1 MVVRHR
7 SSCGFTLVELLVVIA
22 IIGVLIALL
31 LPAVQQAREAAR
43 RMSCQNNLKQI
54 GLAMQNYHDTYGRF
68 PAGAGATSSSVAGD
82 QKNASNWRVAIL
94 PYIEQTS
101 AYQQLDHAHG
111 SFWAH
116 SSTPQV
122 LSDLRVPMFQ
132 CPSSAFE
139 MTNRKD
145 ISLSGRTSG
154 GVDIDCQ
161 VMDYV
166 GIVGAFP
173 DPAHRDNLC
182 TTSTA
187 VRNGAFCENGMM
199 RTLKGIGLQE
209 CLDGTSNT
217 ILIAEQSG
225 QVDGVE
231 KSTNP
236 LGGWHGWV
244 FNHETHYTSTTDIAT
259 YSGEIYASG
268 ITTVRVV
275 PNSFWKSGSPSNAY
289 NQYAPNTILNSF
301 HPGGVQAVFADGS
314 VHFIPQTIDF
324 TLLSALSVR
333 DDGEVIGP
341 Y

>member
-1 MVVRHR
+1 MVFRTR
-7 SSCGFTLVELLVVIA
+7 RPDGFTLVELLVVIA

-43 RMSCQNNLKQI
+43 RMSCLNNLKQI

-68 PAGAGATSSSVAGD
+68 PAGAGATSSSAATD
-82 QKNASNWRVAIL
+82 QKNAANWRVAML
-94 PYIEQTS
+94 PYIEQNA

-116 SSTPQV
+116 SATPQV

-145 ISLSGRTSG
+145 IVYSGRTSG

-166 GIVGAFP
+166 GVVGAYP
-173 DPAHRDNLC
+173 DPAGRDDLC
-182 TTSTA
+182 TASSA
-187 VRNGAFCENGMM
+187 LRYGALCENGMM

-231 KSTNP
+231 KSANP

-244 FNHETHYTSTTDIAT
+244 FNSETHYTSTTDIAT
-259 YSGEIYASG
+259 YTGTIYAGG
-268 ITTVRVV
+268 ITTVRVA
-275 PNSFWKSGSPSNAY
+275 PNTYWKSGAPSNAY
-289 NQYAPNTILNSF
+289 NQYAPNTVLNSF
-301 HPGGVQAVFADGS
+301 HPGGIQAVFADGS

-324 TLLSALSVR
+324 TLLSKLSVR